1 MAKSNNRDDF
11 SQPTKNRLA
20 KQARYHCSNPS
31 CRKLTSAPTSDG
43 LKEMNIGVA
52 AHICAA
58 APGVGARR
66 YRAEMT
72 PEQRK
77 SHENGIWLCQDCAK
91 AIDSDDPIF
100 TEAFLH
106 SWKQKHFEDMW
117 RSVIDKLPFGPTMP
131 PTVAEI
137 SARFQKAAAADL
149 AVFRRTPKWPGTNV
163 ALTLTLKVK
172 HVDEALSTRALA
184 SAVTALDDLILV
196 AAPGMGKTTTLF
208 QVADGLL
215 EIGNGTPLIVPLG
228 DWATEGETLLASI
241 LKRPAFNGVSEQ
253 DFRTVATKPGVVLL
267 LDGWNELDAAARER
281 ARMQITALKA
291 ELPEL
296 GLAISTRKQAL
307 DIPFG
312 GTRVDLLPLDD
323 EQQME
328 IARGMRGEAGAQL
341 VDQAWRTAGV
351 RDLVTIPLYLTALLS
366 LPEGAPFPTTK
377 EEVLRRFVAAH
388 EQEARRA
395 AALHAVAL
403 GFQQDYLNDL
413 AVFATTTANT
423 AITDSNAR
431 KSVTDTARV
440 LVDDGQITISTQPET
455 VLETLVSNHVL
466 TRSGDTPGYS
476 FQHQQFQEWYASHYV
491 ERLMLQAVSDPT
503 AREKLRVDVLDQRPW
518 EEAVLFAVERSARGD
533 AIYKAACSAAIR
545 AAFEVDPVFAGEMIF
560 RATDEVWAPIGT
572 EMRSLA
578 EQWHARG
585 KVDRAVRFMIASGR
599 PEFSDLVWPLVSHA
613 DDQVH
618 LHALRAAKQF
628 RPSVL
633 GNDAPTRIAALPPE
647 IRKNVLH
654 EIASHGGIDGLDLAT
669 AIAKADRDPDVK
681 ATVVDALSFRRADRH
696 VADLLVDAGDATYD
710 ILAEKG
716 HLDDIV
722 VDAVQQELRRA
733 RERRKVAGFSHF
745 QRLRT
750 LVHGSGGDDRDS
762 EVTEIIAEIEIDRKR
777 DGEKHLLYEVRKRYP
792 DALAKGLLRRVRERR
807 ELFYGADDILAAAGF
822 VLEDDTLL
830 KIALEKTSRHDD
842 QAEAAAS
849 VLGPNAVGRLI
860 DAYLA
865 AGEVVHDA
873 NGKYD
878 QAAGDHY
885 HALRTRIGH
894 TPGASLVAA
903 VQARAINADNEEI
916 VQLAELFSRE
926 TYRDDDRA
934 RPFTKEGLAAIGVLA
949 REWAERMLVTEDVE
963 RRHVATVATM
973 MSHAPSDLHLPLLKR
988 MLDQNL
994 RRYRAFREKATAS
1007 GWKDRDAV
1015 QEAQW
1020 PQTHEYQRAF
1030 LAIST
1035 PETAALM
1042 GKYLTDE
1049 HFGELAA
1056 RVLLV
1061 QWTKAN
1067 EPENDKKFNSGV
1079 DFSRVKARRE
1089 ARVSDPTGTS
1099 AEAEAIFGAIE
1110 TLIIDGSSDAQV
1122 KLAVALGIVGARLP
1136 HGQRDATIQK
1146 LISLA
1151 PRQAR
1156 AALLLSLILSGE
1168 DIDIKLVADG
1178 IAETFEAAEK
1188 EAWILMQSDAYQLR
1202 DWLRLLPFATPITDL
1217 PAIVRSMPDAQRDP
1231 RMLEEMVRGLD
1242 SSSSDDAEGVT
1253 FKLAEENPALYQNH
1267 QWRATALRFGTVS
1280 AARCLVDLTV
1290 SGTLDDK
1297 SYDGWH
1303 WQRELGRLISEFSEV
1318 RSYVYDLLKDG
1329 PTTKQLALL
1338 ARAVAEDPGAD
1349 GVLMLID
1356 SEMKTGVSFMT
1367 WQSIQSAV
1375 TEYVPAENWEGA
1387 YNVVPV
1393 PAIELRRK
1401 LLAMTGSGGK
1411 DDPATRCL
1419 NLIDKLRDE
1428 YGAPESEPRHPDLAS
1443 ERPWPILTPDPDAED
1458 GGWSAGASSR

>member
-1 MAKSNNRDDF
+1 MTKSNNRDDF
-11 SQPTKNRLA
+11 TQATKNRLA

-43 LKEMNIGVA
+43 SKEMNIGVA

-66 YRAEMT
+66 YRADMT
-72 PEQRK
+72 PDQRK

-100 TEAFLH
+100 TDAFLH
-106 SWKQKHFEDMW
+106 SWKQKHSEDMW
-117 RSVIDKLPFGPTMP
+117 RSVIDKLLFGPTMP

-149 AVFRRTPKWPGTNV
+149 AVFRRIPKWPGTNV
-163 ALTLTLKVK
+163 ALMLTLKVK

-184 SAVTALDDLILV
+184 NAVTTLDDLILV

-228 DWATEGETLLASI
+228 DWATEGDALLVSI
-241 LKRPAFNGVSEQ
+241 LKRPAFNGISEQ
-253 DFRTVATKPGVVLL
+253 DFRAVATPPGVVLL
-267 LDGWNELDAAARER
+267 LDGWNELDPASRER
-281 ARMQITALKA
+281 ARVQITALKT

-296 GLAISTRKQAL
+296 GLVISTRRQAL

-328 IARGMRGEAGAQL
+328 IARAMRGEDGAQL

-351 RDLVTIPLYLTALLS
+351 RDLVTIPLYLTALLL
-366 LPEGAPFPTTK
+366 LPDGAPFPTTK

-403 GFQQDYLNDL
+403 GFQQYYLDDL

-431 KSVTDTARV
+431 KSVAETARV
-440 LVDDGQITISTQPET
+440 LMTDGQITITTQPDT
-455 VLETLVSNHVL
+455 LLDTLVSNHVL

-491 ERLMLQAVSDPT
+491 ERLMLQAANDP
-503 AREKLRVDVLDQRPW
+503 AEREKLKADVLDQRPW
-518 EEAVLFAVERSARGD
+518 EEAILFAVERSARGD
-533 AIYKAACSAAIR
+533 AAHKAACSAAIR
-545 AAFEVDPVFAGEMIF
+545 AAFDVDPVFAGEMIF
-560 RATDEVWAPIGT
+560 RATEEVWAPIGT
-572 EMRSLA
+572 EMRDLA
-578 EQWHARG
+578 EQWHAPG

-599 PEFSDLVWPLVSHA
+599 LEFADLLWPLISHA
-613 DDQVH
+613 NTQVH
-618 LHALRAAKQF
+618 LPALRAAKRF

-633 GNDAPTRIAALPPE
+633 GNDAPARIAALPPE

-654 EIASHGGIDGLDLAT
+654 EIALHGGIDGLDLAT
-669 AIAKADRDPDVK
+669 AIAKTDSDPDVK

-696 VADLLVDAGDATYD
+696 VADLLADAGDATYD
-710 ILAEKG
+710 VLAEKG
-716 HLDDIV
+716 HLDDIAV
-722 VDAVQQELRRA
+722 EAVQQELQRA
-733 RERRKVAGFSHF
+733 RERRKVAGISHF

-750 LVHGSGGDDRDS
+750 LVHAPVGDDRDT
-762 EVTEIIAEIEIDRKR
+762 EVTEIIAEMEIDRKR
-777 DGEKHLLYEVRKRYP
+777 DGEIHLLYEVRKRYP
-792 DALAKGLLRRVRERR
+792 EAFAYGLLRRVRGHR
-807 ELFYGADDILAAAGF
+807 ELFYGADNILAAAGF
-822 VLEDDTLL
+822 ALEDDALL
-830 KIALEKTSRHDD
+830 GIALEETSRHDD
-842 QAEAAAS
+842 RAEAAAS

-865 AGEVVHDA
+865 AGKVVRDA
-873 NGKYD
+873 SGKYN
-878 QAAGDHY
+878 QAAGDRY
-885 HALRTRIGH
+885 RDLRARIGH

-903 VQARAINADNEEI
+903 VQARAANADNEETA
-916 VQLAELFSRE
+916 QLAELFSRE
-926 TYRDDDRA
+926 TYGDEEQA
-934 RPFTKEGLAAIGVLA
+934 RPFNEEGLAAIGVLA
-949 REWAERMLVTEDVE
+949 REWAERMLAAGDEK
-963 RRHVATVATM
+963 RWRVATIATM
-973 MSHAPSDLHLPLLKR
+973 MSHAPSVAHLPLLKR
-988 MLDQNL
+988 LLDDNL
-994 RRYRAFREKATAS
+994 RRYRAFRERAAAS
-1007 GWKDRDAV
+1007 GWRDRDAV
-1015 QEAQW
+1015 HEAQH
-1020 PQTHEYQRAF
+1020 PHMHEYQRAF
-1030 LAIST
+1030 FSINA

-1042 GKYLTDE
+1042 REYLTDE

-1061 QWTKAN
+1061 QWIKAN
-1067 EPENDKKFNSGV
+1067 EPENDKKFRSSV
-1079 DFSRVKARRE
+1079 DFSGVQPRRE
-1089 ARVSDPTGTS
+1089 ARAADPTMSS
-1099 AEAEAIFGAIE
+1099 AEAEAIFSAIDKLVVEGA
-1110 TLIIDGSSDAQV
+1110 TDAQL
-1122 KLAVALGIVGARLP
+1122 KLAVALGRVGARLP
-1136 HGQRDATIQK
+1136 HGQRDLTIQK

-1156 AALLLSLILSGE
+1156 ADLLLSMVLSGE

-1178 IAETFEAAEK
+1178 IAETFEAAKK
-1188 EAWILMQSDAYQLR
+1188 EPWILTQSDAYQLR
-1202 DWLRLLPFATPITDL
+1202 DWLRLLPFGTPVTDL
-1217 PAIVRSMPDAQRDP
+1217 PAIVRGMPDAQRDP
-1231 RMLEEMVRGLD
+1231 RMLEEMVGGLS

-1253 FKLAEENPALYQNH
+1253 FTLAEEDPRLYQNH

-1280 AARCLVDLTV
+1280 AARRLVDLTL
-1290 SGTLDDK
+1290 SGALDGK
-1297 SYDGWH
+1297 SYDGWR
-1303 WQRELGRLISEFSEV
+1303 WQRELGGLISEFPEV
-1318 RSYVYDLLKDG
+1318 RAYVYDLLKDG

-1338 ARAVAEDPGAD
+1338 ASAVAEDPGTD

-1356 SEMKTGVSFMT
+1356 FEIKTGRSFMA
-1367 WQSIQSAV
+1367 WQAIQSAV
-1375 TEYVPAENWEGA
+1375 TQQVPAENWEGA

-1393 PAIELRRK
+1393 PAVELRRK
-1401 LLAMTGSGGK
+1401 LLSMTGSGGK
-1411 DDPATRCL
+1411 DDPAARCL

-1428 YGAPESEPRHPDLAS
+1428 YGAPEPEPRHPDLAS
-1443 ERPWPILTPDPDAED
+1443 GRPWPILTPDPDAED
-1458 GGWSAGASSR
+1458 GS